1 MNEFHKAGGL
11 SQLVALGK
19 EDEAQL
25 QNFILRYTSDSFMS
39 SGDDIKNV
47 DSGDF
52 DGFRL
57 AALMTF
63 MLVLFE
69 R

>member
-1 MNEFHKAGGL
+1 MVNEFHKAGGL

-39 SGDDIKNV
+39 W
-47 DSGDF
+47 
-52 DGFRL
+52 
-57 AALMTF
+57 
-63 MLVLFE
+63 
-69 R
+69 

>member
-25 QNFILRYTSDSFMS
+25 QNFILRSNFL
-39 SGDDIKNV
+39 
-47 DSGDF
+47 
-52 DGFRL
+52 R
-57 AALMTF
+57 ALMLLLIVRVI
-63 MLVLFE
+63 LVMMTMMMMMVMVMMMMMMS
-69 R
+69 

>member
-25 QNFILRYTSDSFMS
+25 QNFILRWDWW
-39 SGDDIKNV
+39 
-47 DSGDF
+47 
-52 DGFRL
+52 
-57 AALMTF
+57 
-63 MLVLFE
+63 
-69 R
+69 